1 MRKRPKKCSS
11 DQPGIICG
19 SVLDPSCKHPEP
31 NQMLW
36 GRLQSGIWIT
46 PWEAIIGGSCHNYHF
61 CHDKR
66 VCRNKSLFV
75 MTKVYLVSQN
85 CCSFVVIKYFQ
96 NLFCD
101 RHSFV
106 MTKDVFCHDK
116 HTSHA
121 NAKNQTKRLMDIW
134 LHTFIACFGVISW
147 QSKGLPPLLIQTNCN
162 PTHRISK
169 RAQLMLNVLHV
180 HRLLLNSSSINS

>member
-1 MRKRPKKCSS
+1 MRKRPKKRSS

-85 CCSFVVIKYFQ
+85 CCK
-96 NLFCD
+96 FC
-101 RHSFV
+101 
-106 MTKDVFCHDK
+106 CDK
-116 HTSHA
+116 IFSKPFLTGIV
-121 NAKNQTKRLMDIW
+121 L
-134 LHTFIACFGVISW
+134 SW
-147 QSKGLPPLLIQTNCN
+147 QRTCFVATNTRHMLMRKIKQKGLWIFDCT
-162 PTHRISK
+162 
-169 RAQLMLNVLHV
+169 
-180 HRLLLNSSSINS
+180 LLLLVLEWYHGSQKVYLLCWFKQIAIPHIESASGHNWC